1 MQFAQ
6 WKLFSFFSL
15 PVPISVRIHSP
26 YFFLMKV
33 SEREHTSFHHGD
45 IMHPLVEYSLGS
57 DVQFNLFITI
67 VALTA
72 ILVVENPG
80 EYTQAF
86 VETMWEKVLLQFFFL
101 STSLKRC
108 VLNDKVLSNSIWLV

>member
-1 MQFAQ
+1 MNNLDQ
-6 WKLFSFFSL
+6 
-15 PVPISVRIHSP
+15 
-26 YFFLMKV
+26 FFLMKV
-33 SEREHTSFHHGD
+33 SGREHTSFHYGD

-57 DVQFNLFITI
+57 DLITI

-86 VETMWEKVLLQFFFL
+86 AEIMRDTFLLQFFSPPHL
-101 STSLKRC
+101 TLLTR
-108 VLNDKVLSNSIWLV
+108 L

>member
-1 MQFAQ
+1 M
-6 WKLFSFFSL
+6 
-15 PVPISVRIHSP
+15 VISCTRWLSIRLD
-26 YFFLMKV
+26 LM
-33 SEREHTSFHHGD
+33 SS
-45 IMHPLVEYSLGS
+45 
-57 DVQFNLFITI
+57 LFITI